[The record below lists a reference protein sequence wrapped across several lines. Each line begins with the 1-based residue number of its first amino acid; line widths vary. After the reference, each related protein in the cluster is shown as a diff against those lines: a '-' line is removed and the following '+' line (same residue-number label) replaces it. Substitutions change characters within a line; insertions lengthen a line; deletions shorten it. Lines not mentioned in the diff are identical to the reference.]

1 MPQALKEAKNKAGR
15 RGNNEGSIYQRN
27 DGRWCGMVT
36 VGYKTDGKPVRK
48 SIYGK
53 SRQEVAKKVTA
64 LAGDVFANGYTSV
77 SASEERNFKVLML
90 EWFDTFNAPNVES
103 QTEYNRR
110 NMLNNHIFK
119 AFGTLDI
126 QNVTL
131 EKLQRFFNGK
141 NKSGTAADSV
151 HKMKNLLKNFF
162 KYAVKKGFIRENPMD
177 DVIIKIRAGSDATG
191 GAEKAL
197 RPELR
202 QPFINWIQE
211 NPILKPIIIT
221 SSLTGLRPQELLAL
235 EWRHVDLEQKTIS
248 VKQAVTRFYE
258 FDESGEIIARGEK
271 IGNTKT
277 PKSVRD
283 LLMPEF
289 VVNVLSEWKNY
300 CKERN
305 IVSDFVFPNT
315 KTGARR
321 TYSGL
326 RSALVRF
333 VKKHNLEDEKIS
345 LYTFRHTFATI
356 LLEERENPKIVASM
370 MGHTKVSTT
379 LDIYS
384 SVFKTAVYEKTARTL
399 EGVFA
404 NYSSSNQLLSSNP
417 DSK

>member
-1 MPQALKEAKNKAGR
+1 MSQQLKEVKNKAGR
-15 RGNNEGSIYQRN
+15 RGNNEGSIYQRK
-27 DGRWCGMVT
+27 DGRWCGSVT

-53 SRQEVAKKVTA
+53 SRQAVAKRVTA

-77 SASEERNFKVLML
+77 SASEERNFKILMQD
-90 EWFDTFNAPNVES
+90 WFDTFNAPNVES

-141 NKSGTAADSV
+141 IKSGTAADSV

-162 KYAVKKGFIRENPMD
+162 KYAVKKSIIRENPMD
-177 DVIIKIRAGSDATG
+177 DVVIRIRAGSDVED
-191 GAEKAL
+191 GAKRAL

-202 QPFINWIQE
+202 QPFINWVAE

-235 EWRHVDLEQKTIS
+235 EWRHVDIDQKTIS
-248 VKQAVTRFYE
+248 VKQAVKRFYE
-258 FDESGEIIARGEK
+258 FDETGMIIARGEK

-277 PKSVRD
+277 PMSVRD
-283 LLMPEF
+283 LFLPDLA
-289 VVNVLSEWKNY
+289 VTVLNEWMAY

-321 TYSGL
+321 SYSGL
-326 RSALVRF
+326 RSSLVRF
-333 VKKHNLEDEKIS
+333 VKKHKLEDEKIS

-356 LLEERENPKIVASM
+356 LLEERENPKIVAAM

-384 SVFKTAVYEKTARTL
+384 SVFKSAVYEKTAQTL
-399 EGVFA
+399 DGVFA
-404 NYSSSNQLLSSNP
+404 KYSSLE
-417 DSK
+417 